1 MLTETPMVART
12 QRLSTRWVVYGALA
26 FAVPL
31 IAGLLWMGPGL
42 WLRALSAGGMA
53 QVLVIVAAAALLAVV
68 GSAAGA
74 VYYRWTAVVSTNWER
89 EGRWRRQRGAMF
101 AMASIALSLLSYA
114 GIASLVIGLR

>member
-31 IAGLLWMGPGL
+31 VAGLLWMGPSL
-42 WLRALSAGGMA
+42 WLRAFSAGGIA
-53 QVLVIVAAAALLAVV
+53 QVLVVVAGAALLAVL

-74 VYYRWTAVVSTNWER
+74 VYYRWTALVSTNWER
-89 EGRWRRQRGAMF
+89 DGRWRRQRGAIF
-101 AMASIALSLLSYA
+101 AITSIALSLLSYV
-114 GIASLVIGLR
+114 GVASLLIGLR